1 MSKILIFAGTT
12 EGRLLAEFLN
22 RQKVPACVCVAT
34 EYGGQLLEANK
45 YLEVS
50 HTRLNQQEMCQLITQ
65 KEIKLTVDATHPY
78 AAEVSENIKNAC
90 KETRCEYI
98 RLLRSQIHADEENMV
113 CVESVDEA
121 VEFLKGTEG
130 NILATTGSKEL
141 HKYTA
146 IPDFADR
153 VFARVLSTPEVA
165 QHCAELGFTGKH
177 LICMQ
182 GPFSEEMNTALL
194 KQFDARW
201 LVTKEAGKNGGYE
214 EKIRAARSANAKVVL
229 ISGSE
234 RTDCCPQRNC
244 CSRHRNGKPRQYDS
258 RGFKGM

>member
-1 MSKILIFAGTT
+1 MSRILIFAGTT

-22 RQKVPACVCVAT
+22 RQKVHAYVCVAT
-34 EYGGQLLEANK
+34 EYGGQLLEENQ

-50 HTRLNQQEMCQLITQ
+50 HTRLNQEEMQHLIAEKKVQ
-65 KEIKLTVDATHPY
+65 MTVDATHPY
-78 AAEVSENIKNAC
+78 AAEVSANIKGAC
-90 KETRCEYI
+90 EETGCEYI
-98 RLLRSQIHADEENMV
+98 RLLRSQTHINEESMI

-121 VEFLKGTEG
+121 VEFLKQTEG

-146 IPDFADR
+146 IPEFADR

-165 QHCAELGFTGKH
+165 EHCASLGFTGKH

-182 GPFSEEMNTALL
+182 GPFSEELNTALL

-201 LVTKEAGKNGGYE
+201 LVTKEARKNGGYE
-214 EKIRAARSANAKVVL
+214 EKILAARKAGEWYWLGV
-229 ISGSE
+229 
-234 RTDCCPQRNC
+234 R
-244 CSRHRNGKPRQYDS
+244 
-258 RGFKGM
+258 